1 MNRLITMAPEEV
13 MLFWF
18 TIGVPITILI
28 IFLLIRK
35 RIAPWLGLGNL
46 RRYKKEGYIG
56 GIAEMIA
63 NLIYN
68 KPSSYRLLQIRF
80 LVLAIIILAPEGA
93 GLFMYLFLW
102 AIIPKES
109 DKERQERNDRH
120 KKMRKLSKD
129 LANVYQA
136 RNSENSALRG
146 WTPTMPKFFSREHEK
161 TKVGLGQDS
170 DSAS

>member
-1 MNRLITMAPEEV
+1 MAITKNNPAARGEKQKDKTFNGKVAKPV
-13 MLFWF
+13 KY
-18 TIGVPITILI
+18 IGS
-28 IFLLIRK
+28 
-35 RIAPWLGLGNL
+35 WLGLGNL

-136 RNSENSALRG
+136 RNKRK
-146 WTPTMPKFFSREHEK
+146 WFK
-161 TKVGLGQDS
+161 
-170 DSAS
+170 